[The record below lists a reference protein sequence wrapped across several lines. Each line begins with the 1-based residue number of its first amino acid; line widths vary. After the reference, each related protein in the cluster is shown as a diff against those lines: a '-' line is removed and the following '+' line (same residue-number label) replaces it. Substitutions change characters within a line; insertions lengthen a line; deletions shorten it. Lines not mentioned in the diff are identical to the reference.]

1 MPRIRL
7 TIEYDGTRYVGWQVQ
22 NNGPSIQDQLQKA
35 TSELLQSA
43 IHVTAAGRTD
53 SGVHALG
60 QVVHFDAPRSL
71 PMKAYELGLNSLLP
85 EDIGVVSAEE
95 VSAEFDARRWAMGKH
110 YNYRINNRRPRSPM
124 KRWTQWHVFQPLD
137 VEAMQSASKHLLGQ
151 HDFQSFRAADCQA
164 NTTVRKLTRVDVSG
178 QPGQEIVV
186 DVEGTAFLKHMVRN
200 IVGSLVEVG
209 KGKEPPVWIA
219 QVLAS
224 KDRSLAGVTAPPH
237 GLTLMKVF
245 YGDGPR
251 NAESDAD

>member
-1 MPRIRL
+1 MRL

-22 NNGPSIQDQLQKA
+22 NNGPSIQEQLQRA
-35 TSELLQSA
+35 TSELLQSQVR
-43 IHVTAAGRTD
+43 VTAAGRTD

-85 EDIGVVSAEE
+85 DDIGVVSAEE
-95 VSAEFDARRWAMGKH
+95 VSPEFDARRWAMGKH

-124 KRWTQWHVFQPLD
+124 KRLTHWHVFQPLD
-137 VEAMQSASKHLLGQ
+137 VDAMREASLHLLGE
-151 HDFQSFRAADCQA
+151 HDFQSFRAADCQST
-164 NTTVRKLTRVDVSG
+164 TTVRRLNRVDVSG
-178 QPGQEIVV
+178 QKEHEIAV
-186 DVEGTAFLKHMVRN
+186 DIEGTAFLKHMVRN

-209 KGKEPPVWIA
+209 KGRAPPNWLK
-219 QVLAS
+219 QVLEAR
-224 KDRSLAGVTAPPH
+224 DRNLAGVTAPAH

-251 NAESDAD
+251 PSDEDED